1 MGRRMTDGIRHWEA
15 RLYQRGDG
23 TAMTRDCPV
32 GLQRAR
38 VRLAAGLSTAVALL
52 CAAFVVA
59 PRNASAQP
67 ASFPERVEYWKDAA
81 RSLPLIGRVIE
92 YFDPS
97 PIMGAMVV
105 FPPSGPP

>member
-1 MGRRMTDGIRHWEA
+1 MTDGIRHWEA